1 MAALAH
7 FPPPAEI
14 IGLRDLR
21 PERLRDLLDDES
33 RAWRE
38 ELHWDF
44 EPTAHMI
51 RRHMETQSLDGLA
64 LFAGRRA
71 LGYGYYVL
79 EDRKALIGDL
89 FVSPGPAAAAGER
102 QLIDAM
108 LLALRGMA
116 NVRRIET
123 QLMLLRNSPSTL
135 SMRANLT
142 CYDRLFLR
150 VPLDRAPGL
159 GPLPAELAIV
169 PWTEARHEE
178 AAVLIA
184 SCYRDHVD
192 SRINDQYRGAPGA
205 RRFLSN
211 LLQYPGCGDFFGR
224 GSLAA
229 IDRATGGLLGVSL
242 ASTVASRVGHITQI
256 CVAPS
261 AQRLGVASRLLERS
275 LTALRDNGCAEATLT
290 VTASN
295 EAAMRLYDRFGFE
308 VFRRFG
314 AYVWQG
320 WG

>member
-1 MAALAH
+1 MAAFAH

-14 IGLRDLR
+14 VGLRDLR
-21 PERLRDLLDDES
+21 PERLHDLLEDEA

-44 EPTAHMI
+44 EPTARMI
-51 RRHMETQSLDGLA
+51 RRHLETQSLDGLA
-64 LFAGRRA
+64 LFSGRRA

-79 EDRKALIGDL
+79 EEGKASIGDL
-89 FVSPGPAAAAGER
+89 FVPPGPAAAAGER

-108 LLALRGMA
+108 LLGLRGLA

-123 QLMLLRNSPSTL
+123 QLMLLRNSPAIL
-135 SMRANLT
+135 PMRASLT
-142 CYDRLFLR
+142 SYDRLFLR
-150 VPLDRAPGL
+150 VPLERAPHVA
-159 GPLPAELAIV
+159 PLPAGIAIV

-178 AAVLIA
+178 AALLIA
-184 SCYRDHVD
+184 ACYRNHVD

-211 LLQYPGCGDFFGR
+211 ILQYPGCGDFFAT

-229 IDRATGGLLGVSL
+229 IDRRSGALLGISL
-242 ASTVASRVGHITQI
+242 ASTVAPRVGHITQV
-256 CVAPS
+256 CVAQP
-261 AQRLGVASRLLERS
+261 AQGLGIAGRLLERS
-275 LTALRDNGCAEATLT
+275 LTALRDRGCMEATLT

-295 EAAMRLYDRFGFE
+295 EAAMRLYGRFGFE
-308 VFRRFG
+308 VLRRFG

-320 WG
+320 WC